1 MAQVRSSGAVAIP
14 TRWLGGGAVV
24 LVHLLFLLALLL
36 TDKLSIHKSVDVRPM
51 TVYRLPEEQMA
62 LRPAPAAT
70 GAPSRLTSL
79 PSVATPHLDGPMI
92 LVRPDKPLPP
102 GLPGILD
109 LSIHPGANTKTLDD
123 LAPPSKEK
131 QLKKFFRDSAEA
143 NRLAR
148 EPSAGEDCQSLL
160 AKDRDI
166 GGSLGGGFHDPLP
179 AETVCTPRSSAKD
192 LAKRNERFTP
202 Q

>member
-1 MAQVRSSGAVAIP
+1 VAQVRNSGAVAIP
-14 TRWLGGGAVV
+14 TRWLGGGAVA

-36 TDKLSIHKSVDVRPM
+36 TDKLSIHKSTDARTM
-51 TVYRLPEEQMA
+51 TVYHLPEAPMA
-62 LRPAPAAT
+62 LRTAPAAAGT
-70 GAPSRLTSL
+70 PSRVTSL
-79 PSVATPHLDGPMI
+79 PSVAAPHLEGPMI

-102 GLPGILD
+102 GLPSILD
-109 LSIHPGANTKTLDD
+109 LSVHPGTGVSLDD

-131 QLKKFFRDSAEA
+131 QLKQFFRDSAEE

-166 GGSLGGGFHDPLP
+166 GSMGAFHDPLP
-179 AETVCTPRSSAKD
+179 AETVCTPRSSAKE
-192 LAKRNERFTP
+192 LAKRNQRFAP

>member
-14 TRWLGGGAVV
+14 TRWLGGGAVA

-36 TDKLSIHKSVDVRPM
+36 TDKLSIHKAIDVRPM
-51 TVYRLPEEQMA
+51 TVYRLPEEPIAQ
-62 LRPAPAAT
+62 RAPSAA
-70 GAPSRLTSL
+70 GAPSRITSL
-79 PSVATPHLDGPMI
+79 PSVAAPHLDGPMI
-92 LVRPDKPLPP
+92 LVRPDTPLPP
-102 GLPGILD
+102 ALPGVLD
-109 LSIHPGANTKTLDD
+109 LSIHPGGNKLTIDD

-131 QLKKFFRDSAEA
+131 QLKQFFKDSAEA

-148 EPSAGEDCQSLL
+148 EPSAGEDCQSQL

-166 GGSLGGGFHDPLP
+166 GGSLGQGYRDPVP
-179 AETVCTPRSSAKD
+179 MQTVCTPRNSAKD
-192 LAKRNERFTP
+192 LAKRNDRFAP